1 MMHGEESWLLTHP
14 KVTEGTGFRDSRR
27 FSQGRAGTEG
37 PGLLTCIPGSR
48 ARLLGLGPL
57 VRNPR
62 LTEPRSVG
70 GRSGPSPY
78 PLLFSAGPAGP
89 ASVPNASHPTGGH
102 VHHERREAVPEGHG
116 GCVRGRVSE
125 ASTQGGLGGR
135 GVFVPIPPPSRVEIV
150 RL

>member
-1 MMHGEESWLLTHP
+1 MHGEESWLLTHP
-14 KVTEGTGFRDSRR
+14 KVTDGTGFRDSRR

-48 ARLLGLGPL
+48 ARPLGLGPL

-62 LTEPRSVG
+62 LTESRSMG
-70 GRSGPSPY
+70 GRLGPSAY
-78 PLLFSAGPAGP
+78 PLLFPAGP

-102 VHHERREAVPEGHG
+102 VHHKRREAAPEGHG

-125 ASTQGGLGGR
+125 RLLRGAWGAGGCLCQR
-135 GVFVPIPPPSRVEIV
+135 LHPPG
-150 RL
+150 